1 LEALVTLLILIRK
14 LIELAAYLPVQKFTK
29 KRKRERER
37 ERKGGRGKGERQRD
51 RERENEKKKE
61 RNMFLW
67 LELPVFPSGDRETVW
82 IVSFSPPSGDKALL
96 KTMQEALSIIVY
108 LLCFHA

>member
-51 RERENEKKKE
+51 RERE
-61 RNMFLW
+61 
-67 LELPVFPSGDRETVW
+67 RE
-82 IVSFSPPSGDKALL
+82 
-96 KTMQEALSIIVY
+96 
-108 LLCFHA
+108 